1 VYIFEKSA
9 KNHLKDL
16 FSLVGEVYNQAPEC
30 NSMGLRETVDHKSLM
45 QGVIVRIA
53 LAVFGLLTVAMLLLA
68 VFNDRGALE
77 VQAQARKLSAIESDI
92 SRLDAENKQLTT
104 EIQALRSDP
113 ATIEKF
119 AREELK
125 LVRPGEIVIV
135 TPEN

>member
-1 VYIFEKSA
+1 
-9 KNHLKDL
+9 
-16 FSLVGEVYNQAPEC
+16 
-30 NSMGLRETVDHKSLM
+30 M

-68 VFNDRGALE
+68 VFNEKGALQ
-77 VQAQARKLSAIESDI
+77 VHAQARKLGAIESEI
-92 SRLDAENKQLTT
+92 SKLDTENKKLTA

-113 ATIEKF
+113 TTIEKL

-125 LVRPGEIVIV
+125 LVKPGEVVLV

>member
-1 VYIFEKSA
+1 
-9 KNHLKDL
+9 
-16 FSLVGEVYNQAPEC
+16 
-30 NSMGLRETVDHKSLM
+30 M

-68 VFNDRGALE
+68 VFNEKGALE
-77 VQAQARKLSAIESDI
+77 VHDQARKLSAIQSDI
-92 SRLDAENKQLTT
+92 SKLDAENKQLTAD
-104 EIQALRSDP
+104 IQALRSDS

-125 LVRPGEIVIV
+125 LVKPGEIVIV

>member
-1 VYIFEKSA
+1 
-9 KNHLKDL
+9 
-16 FSLVGEVYNQAPEC
+16 
-30 NSMGLRETVDHKSLM
+30 M

-68 VFNDRGALE
+68 VFNEKGALQ
-77 VQAQARKLSAIESDI
+77 VHAQARKLSAIESEI
-92 SRLDAENKQLTT
+92 SRLDSETKKLTA

-113 ATIEKF
+113 TTIEKL

-125 LVRPGEIVIV
+125 LVKPGEVVLV